1 MNLDFIAKP
10 MGMLVKLLYNM
21 VSILDTKYLSAYAI
35 SIILSTI
42 IFKLIVLPLTLKQ
55 TKSMKMMQELNPQ
68 IKELQEKYGKDPQT
82 LQRKQMELYK
92 ETNYSPFAGCLPM
105 LIQFPILIS
114 FFYVIQQP
122 VKYIFQDQAF
132 FDTIN
137 KSFLWI
143 KDLGFAENTIWFFK
157 DNNWVLLTKELIQEF
172 SLGGT
177 FPLTDIIAKI
187 NATKVM
193 VNGLSIGTSFLFLG
207 AAIPI
212 LAIITG
218 LTTYLTTKMTS
229 SNQMV
234 GNEQAMATQKSMNT
248 IMPIMI
254 FVMSI
259 QFPAGLGLYWVVSNI
274 FQLIQ
279 QYIVMNSSK
288 NPKEELK

>member
-10 MGMLVKLLYNM
+10 MGMLVKLLYDM
-21 VSILDTKYLSAYAI
+21 VSVLDTEYLSAYAI

-42 IFKLIVLPLTLKQ
+42 IFKLIVMPLTLKQ
-55 TKSMKMMQELNPQ
+55 TKSMKKMQELNPQ
-68 IKELQEKYGKDPQT
+68 IKELQEKFGKDPQT

-92 ETNYSPFAGCLPM
+92 EANYSPFAGCLPM

-122 VKYIFQDQAF
+122 VKFVFQDQAF

-143 KDLGFAENTIWFFK
+143 NDLGFAENFLFE
-157 DNNWVLLTKELIQEF
+157 NNV
-172 SLGGT
+172 
-177 FPLTDIIAKI
+177 
-187 NATKVM
+187 
-193 VNGLSIGTSFLFLG
+193 VNGLSMGGMSIPFLG

-229 SNQMV
+229 AGQPA
-234 GNEQAMATQKSMNT
+234 GNEQAMATQKSMT
-248 IMPIMI
+248 MMMPVMI

-259 QFPAGLGLYWVVSNI
+259 QFPAGLGLYWVVSNA